1 MNNETLSSNIE
12 LITENGIQINGL
24 SNVVE
29 NQEIHYLVYK
39 ITNLVNGKF
48 YIGQH
53 QTKNPY
59 DDYIGS
65 GKLIKRAVKKYG
77 LTCFIKEFL
86 FDFDSFEKM
95 NNKEKELVPLSIC
108 YPYNQMSY
116 NLNEGGYNGKK
127 SPEVLKVRVKHFKET
142 WKNKS
147 KEESDIYALKQRN
160 KSIQLW
166 QDEEYRKKWHQT
178 IDNRTIEQK
187 QYTNE
192 LKWNTIKNRS
202 IEKQQQV
209 HDNISAANKRSYQK
223 YPNRVKKHSKMM
235 TGKGNPMYGHPVT
248 EFMTDDQ
255 IKKWKENIS
264 KAVSGEKNGCYGR
277 KWMHLKGSSRKEDRA
292 YVRENEFQKY
302 LDKGYVFGMKEKEF

>member
-39 ITNLVNGKF
+39 ITNLVNGKY

-77 LTCFIKEFL
+77 LSCFIKEFL

-95 NNKEKELVPLSIC
+95 NNKEKELVPLSMC

-127 SPEVLKVRVKHFKET
+127 SPEITKIRVKHFKET
-142 WKNKS
+142 WKNKPEDELDAY
-147 KEESDIYALKQRN
+147 KLKQRN
-160 KSIQLW
+160 KSIQYWL
-166 QDEEYRKKWHQT
+166 DDEYRKKWHQT
-178 IDNRTIEQK
+178 IDNRTNEQK
-187 QYTNE
+187 QHTNE
-192 LKWNTIKNRS
+192 LKQNTIKNRS
-202 IEKQQQV
+202 IEKQKQV

-223 YPNRVKKHSKMM
+223 YPDRAIKHSQMM
-235 TGKGNPMYGHPVT
+235 SGKGNPMYGKN
-248 EFMTDDQ
+248 
-255 IKKWKENIS
+255 IKDYMSPEAYIEWHRKIS
-264 KAVSGEKNGCYGR
+264 NNTRGR
-277 KWMHLKGSSRKEDRA
+277 KWMHLKGSNKKEDRV
-292 YVRENEFQKY
+292 YVRENECQKY
-302 LDKGYVFGMKEKEF
+302 LDKGYVFGMKEKGFQQ